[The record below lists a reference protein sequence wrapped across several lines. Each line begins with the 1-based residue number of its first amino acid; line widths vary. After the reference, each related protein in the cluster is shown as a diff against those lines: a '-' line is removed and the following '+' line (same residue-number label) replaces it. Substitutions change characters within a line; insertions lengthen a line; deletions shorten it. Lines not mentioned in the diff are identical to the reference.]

1 MSMRASFVIS
11 RRKGSFVYESGSDRS
26 DIEHNSVNDKFD
38 KLPFSRTIRNFSPT
52 KKK

>member
-1 MSMRASFVIS
+1 MRASFVIS

-26 DIEHNSVNDKFD
+26 DMEHNSVND